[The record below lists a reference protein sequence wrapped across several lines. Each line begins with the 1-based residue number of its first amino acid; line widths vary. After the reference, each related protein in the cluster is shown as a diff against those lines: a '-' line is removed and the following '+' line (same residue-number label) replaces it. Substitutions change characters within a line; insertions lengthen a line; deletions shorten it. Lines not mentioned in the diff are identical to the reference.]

1 MGTNQPSLLT
11 HFAVTEDMP
20 GRRRKEKAVGSD
32 APAPAGAHGLVA
44 TPDASVPA
52 QGAVLTDAQKE
63 RSAVNRAL
71 ALQRK
76 AEKEGRG
83 GAPDSVCASSTSA
96 SSRQAHRDPPQ
107 GLGKGM
113 AAQGNSESWNQ
124 VNSLSDAPVSTPD
137 PPSLRLALSTPT
149 RSSHVAF
156 EPNIAQCAIPHRR
169 HGAVLGATD
178 V

>member
-1 MGTNQPSLLT
+1 MRCHCLLPFKSKLNSVCIWQAAYKMGTYQPSLLT

-20 GRRRKEKAVGSD
+20 GRRRKTNDGQQAVGSD
-32 APAPAGAHGLVA
+32 APGPAPAPAGAHGLVA

-96 SSRQAHRDPPQ
+96 SSRQEHRDPPQ

-113 AAQGNSESWNQ
+113 AAQGNSESWTL
-124 VNSLSDAPVSTPD
+124 VNSL
-137 PPSLRLALSTPT
+137 
-149 RSSHVAF
+149 
-156 EPNIAQCAIPHRR
+156 
-169 HGAVLGATD
+169 
-178 V
+178 

>member
-83 GAPDSVCASSTSA
+83 GAEKEGRGGAPDSVCASSTSA
-96 SSRQAHRDPPQ
+96 SFRQAHRDPPQ

-113 AAQGNSESWNQ
+113 AAQGNSESWTL
-124 VNSLSDAPVSTPD
+124 VNSL
-137 PPSLRLALSTPT
+137 
-149 RSSHVAF
+149 
-156 EPNIAQCAIPHRR
+156 
-169 HGAVLGATD
+169 
-178 V
+178 

>member
-1 MGTNQPSLLT
+1 MGTYQPSLLT

-20 GRRRKEKAVGSD
+20 GRRRKTNDGQQAVGSD
-32 APAPAGAHGLVA
+32 APGPAPAPAGAHGLVA

-52 QGAVLTDAQKE
+52 QGAVLTEDQKE

-83 GAPDSVCASSTSA
+83 GAEKEGRGGAPDSVCAPSTSA
-96 SSRQAHRDPPQ
+96 SLSVRQAHRAPPPQ

-124 VNSLSDAPVSTPD
+124 VNSLSDAPVLSPRNL
-137 PPSLRLALSTPT
+137 SLVHTLNSLTQGPCVSNSKP
-149 RSSHVAF
+149 
-156 EPNIAQCAIPHRR
+156 
-169 HGAVLGATD
+169 
-178 V
+178 

>member
-32 APAPAGAHGLVA
+32 APAPAPAPAGAHGLVA

-96 SSRQAHRDPPQ
+96 SFRQAHRDPPQ

-113 AAQGNSESWNQ
+113 SAQGNSVSWTL
-124 VNSLSDAPVSTPD
+124 VNSL
-137 PPSLRLALSTPT
+137 
-149 RSSHVAF
+149 
-156 EPNIAQCAIPHRR
+156 
-169 HGAVLGATD
+169 
-178 V
+178 

>member
-20 GRRRKEKAVGSD
+20 GRRRKTNGEQKAVGSD
-32 APAPAGAHGLVA
+32 APAPAPAPAGAHGLVA

-83 GAPDSVCASSTSA
+83 GAEKEGRGGAPDSVCASSTSA
-96 SSRQAHRDPPQ
+96 SSRQEHRDPPQ

-113 AAQGNSESWNQ
+113 AAQGNSESWTL
-124 VNSLSDAPVSTPD
+124 VNSL
-137 PPSLRLALSTPT
+137 
-149 RSSHVAF
+149 
-156 EPNIAQCAIPHRR
+156 
-169 HGAVLGATD
+169 
-178 V
+178 

>member
-20 GRRRKEKAVGSD
+20 GRRRKTNDGQQAVGSD
-32 APAPAGAHGLVA
+32 APGPAPAPAGAHGLVA

-83 GAPDSVCASSTSA
+83 GAPDSVCAPSTSA
-96 SSRQAHRDPPQ
+96 SLSVRQAHRAPPPQ

-113 AAQGNSESWNQ
+113 AAQGNSESWTL
-124 VNSLSDAPVSTPD
+124 VNSL
-137 PPSLRLALSTPT
+137 
-149 RSSHVAF
+149 
-156 EPNIAQCAIPHRR
+156 
-169 HGAVLGATD
+169 
-178 V
+178 

>member
-1 MGTNQPSLLT
+1 MGTYQPSLLT

-20 GRRRKEKAVGSD
+20 GRRRKTNDGQQAVGSD
-32 APAPAGAHGLVA
+32 APGPAPAPAGAHGLVA

-52 QGAVLTDAQKE
+52 QGAVLTEAQKE

-83 GAPDSVCASSTSA
+83 GAPDSVCAPSTSA
-96 SSRQAHRDPPQ
+96 SVRQAHRAPPPQ

-124 VNSLSDAPVSTPD
+124 VNSLSDAPVLSPRTL
-137 PPSLRLALSTPT
+137 SLVHAELSYAGALC
-149 RSSHVAF
+149 
-156 EPNIAQCAIPHRR
+156 QQQ
-169 HGAVLGATD
+169 
-178 V
+178 

>member
-20 GRRRKEKAVGSD
+20 GRRRKTNDGQKAVGSD
-32 APAPAGAHGLVA
+32 APAPAPAPAGAYGLVA

-83 GAPDSVCASSTSA
+83 GAEKEGRGGAPDSVCAPSTSA
-96 SSRQAHRDPPQ
+96 SVRQAHRAPPPQ

-124 VNSLSDAPVSTPD
+124 VNSLSDAPVLSPRTL
-137 PPSLRLALSTPT
+137 SLVHAELSYAGALC
-149 RSSHVAF
+149 
-156 EPNIAQCAIPHRR
+156 QQQ
-169 HGAVLGATD
+169 
-178 V
+178 